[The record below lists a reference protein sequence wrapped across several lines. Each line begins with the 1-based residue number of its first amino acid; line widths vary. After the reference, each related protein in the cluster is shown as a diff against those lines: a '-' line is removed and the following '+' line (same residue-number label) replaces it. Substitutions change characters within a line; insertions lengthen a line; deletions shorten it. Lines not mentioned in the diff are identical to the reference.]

1 MSKDG
6 NRGEHRVVVTGVG
19 LITPVGND
27 VKSSWEALLG
37 GVSGG
42 GPITQFHATEDFA
55 TRVACEVKGFD
66 PARYLEAKEIK
77 RNDRFV
83 QFAIAVA
90 EEAMDMAGLKEEA
103 DRDGLSPAR
112 FGVLFG
118 SGIGGMYTFEE
129 QCRVLI
135 NRGAKRVSPFFVP
148 MFIPDMASGMV
159 SIRYGARGPNYATVS
174 ACASSAHAV
183 GDALRILQRGDADVM
198 LAGGTEAA
206 ITPLCI
212 AGFSSMRAMSTRNDE
227 PETASRPFDAGRDGF
242 VIGEGAGALVLET
255 LEHAQKRGAAIL
267 AELVG
272 YGASGDAYHITAP
285 EPSGLGAQ
293 LAMRQALADAGAGLE
308 EVDYINSHGT
318 STPHNDIMETRAIKA
333 VFGEHSP
340 KMVVGSTKSMMGH
353 LLGAAGAVETVIA
366 AMVTQEG
373 RIPPTINFSEADP
386 ECDLDYGHNR
396 LEERPVDLALTNSF
410 GFGGHNV
417 TLAVRRWG
425 EG

>member
-1 MSKDG
+1 MSNVV
-6 NRGEHRVVVTGVG
+6 NRREHRVVITGVG
-19 LITPVGND
+19 LMTPVGND
-27 VKSSWEALLG
+27 LESSWKALLA
-37 GVSGG
+37 GVSGA
-42 GPITQFHATEDFA
+42 GPITQFQATEEFA
-55 TRVACEVKGFD
+55 TRIACEVKGFD
-66 PARYLEAKEIK
+66 PSRYLEAKEIR

-83 QFAIAVA
+83 QFAIAVSD
-90 EEAMDMAGLKEEA
+90 EAMEMAGLKDVA
-103 DRDGLSPAR
+103 DRDGIPRDR

-135 NRGAKRVSPFFVP
+135 NKGPKRVSPFFVP

-159 SIRYGARGPNYATVS
+159 SIRYGAQGPNYATVS

-212 AGFSSMRAMSTRNDE
+212 AGFSSMRAMSTRNEE

-242 VIGEGAGALVLET
+242 VIAEGAGALVLET
-255 LEHAQKRGAAIL
+255 LEHARARGVPIL
-267 AELVG
+267 AEVVG

-285 EPSGLGAQ
+285 EPSGAGAQ
-293 LAMRQALADAGAGLE
+293 LAMRKALQDAGAE
-308 EVDYINSHGT
+308 PREVDYINSHGT
-318 STPHNDIMETRAIKA
+318 STPHNDVMETAAIKA
-333 VFGEHSP
+333 VFADHAP
-340 KMVVGSTKSMMGH
+340 RMVVGSTKSMVGH

-366 AMVTQEG
+366 AMAAREG
-373 RIPPTINFSEADP
+373 KIPPTINFSEQDA

-396 LEERPVDLALTNSF
+396 MEERPVRLALSNSF

-417 TLAVRRWG
+417 TLAVRRW
-425 EG
+425 EE

>member
-1 MSKDG
+1 MSKAEK
-6 NRGEHRVVVTGVG
+6 RGEHRVVVTGVG

-27 VKSSWEALLG
+27 LKSSWEALLA
-37 GVSGG
+37 GVSGA
-42 GPITQFHATEDFA
+42 GPITQFEATEEFA
-55 TRVACEVKGFD
+55 TRIACEVKGFD
-66 PARYLEAKEIK
+66 PSRYLEAKEIK

-90 EEAMDMAGLKEEA
+90 DEAMDMAGLKEEA
-103 DRDGLSPAR
+103 DRAGVPPERL
-112 FGVLFG
+112 GVLFG

-129 QCRVLI
+129 QCRILI

-159 SIRYGARGPNYATVS
+159 SIRFGAQGPNYATVS

-242 VIGEGAGALVLET
+242 VIGEGAGALVMET
-255 LEHAQKRGAAIL
+255 LEHAQGRGAAIL

-293 LAMRQALADAGAGLE
+293 LAMRQAMQDAGVGLG
-308 EVDYINSHGT
+308 EVGYINSHGT
-318 STPHNDIMETRAIKA
+318 STPHNDIMETKAIKA
-333 VFGEHSP
+333 VFGDHAPS
-340 KMVVGSTKSMMGH
+340 MVVGSTKSMLGH

-366 AMVTQEG
+366 AMVTKEG
-373 RIPPTINFSEADP
+373 RIPPTINFSEPDP

-396 LEERPVDLALTNSF
+396 LVERPVSLALSNSF

-417 TLAVRRWG
+417 TLAVRRW